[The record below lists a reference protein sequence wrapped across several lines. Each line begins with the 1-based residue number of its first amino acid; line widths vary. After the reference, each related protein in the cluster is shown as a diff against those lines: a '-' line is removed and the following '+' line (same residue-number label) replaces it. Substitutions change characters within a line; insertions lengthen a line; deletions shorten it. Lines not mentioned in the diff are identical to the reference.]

1 VASSYRSPETRA
13 LLAEYG
19 SIGGHI
25 GWANT
30 VDRRA
35 RLANAHA
42 NSPTDVAW
50 HARKLGLDLDTR
62 FPVEWL
68 LDRRIQQLSDA
79 DHRAFVNAF
88 MWSVANRTDGRVACA
103 DLALIPG
110 MSDSAAALV
119 AAGLWAVVDE
129 TGWLITDFESTQTSR
144 AEHEMLERARRKERE
159 KKARQRAKVAQQE
172 PGQNPVQGD
181 SPEGRPRGHVP
192 GTTQEGRQAG
202 RLL

>member
-1 VASSYRSPETRA
+1 MV
-13 LLAEYG
+13 
-19 SIGGHI
+19 
-25 GWANT
+25 
-30 VDRRA
+30 
-35 RLANAHA
+35 
-42 NSPTDVAW
+42 
-50 HARKLGLDLDTR
+50 DTR

-202 RLL
+202 RQASLNPSTYQQKERKKTQGGEQSSLEKKALVSAATRSSPSGVRGWVPNTADVT

>member
-50 HARKLGLDLDTR
+50 HARKLGLDPDNLTPTEAKR
-62 FPVEWL
+62 AENA
-68 LDRRIQQLSDA
+68 RIAYFKQLS
-79 DHRAFVNAF
+79 
-88 MWSVANRTDGRVACA
+88 M
-103 DLALIPG
+103 
-110 MSDSAAALV
+110 
-119 AAGLWAVVDE
+119 
-129 TGWLITDFESTQTSR
+129 
-144 AEHEMLERARRKERE
+144 
-159 KKARQRAKVAQQE
+159 KARAAKRAKRDV
-172 PGQNPVQGD
+172 
-181 SPEGRPRGHVP
+181 HK
-192 GTTQEGRQAG
+192 
-202 RLL
+202 